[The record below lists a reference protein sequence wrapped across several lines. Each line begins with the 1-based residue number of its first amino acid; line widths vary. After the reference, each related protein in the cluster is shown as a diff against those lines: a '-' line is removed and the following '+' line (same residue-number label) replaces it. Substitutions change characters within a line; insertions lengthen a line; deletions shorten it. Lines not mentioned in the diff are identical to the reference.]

1 MIVVAALAVSLGI
14 GIVSRQAREPI
25 LRELLKQQT
34 ALLKGQIRI
43 QSELGK
49 KQVGSVAYSGD
60 VSRIKQLEDR
70 VSLLESQ
77 LKGIQNFFKQY
88 QAAAGGP
95 QGGPPPED
103 FDTVHKIDLAH
114 SYIQGNTNAPVTI
127 VEFMDFE
134 CPFCSRFHQ
143 PLKEVLAA
151 YPNDV
156 RIILKNFPLSFH
168 QNARPAAKAAL
179 AAGVQGKYYEMADRL
194 LDNQKSLSDAKYL
207 EIAKEIGLDVEKFS
221 KDLKEKDAQWED
233 IIQKD
238 MKLGTEVGVRG
249 TPTFYINGKK
259 ASGRDF
265 NYYKSEVDK
274 ILAGK

>member
-1 MIVVAALAVSLGI
+1 
-14 GIVSRQAREPI
+14 
-25 LRELLKQQT
+25 
-34 ALLKGQIRI
+34 
-43 QSELGK
+43 
-49 KQVGSVAYSGD
+49 
-60 VSRIKQLEDR
+60 
-70 VSLLESQ
+70 
-77 LKGIQNFFKQY
+77 
-88 QAAAGGP
+88 
-95 QGGPPPED
+95 
-103 FDTVHKIDLAH
+103 
-114 SYIQGNTNAPVTI
+114 
-127 VEFMDFE
+127 
-134 CPFCSRFHQ
+134 
-143 PLKEVLAA
+143 
-151 YPNDV
+151 
-156 RIILKNFPLSFH
+156 
-168 QNARPAAKAAL
+168 
-179 AAGVQGKYYEMADRL
+179 MADRL